1 MTLKKTNS
9 RIAAVKLCYQQQ
21 RIGHSN
27 LGEIILI
34 QKTTKNFSLEEQK
47 YTQEMIAFQ
56 QKNQNRIDKLIQ
68 KHLKNW
74 KQNRLQSFL

>member
-34 QKTTKNFSLEEQK
+34 QKTTMKPK
-47 YTQEMIAFQ
+47 
-56 QKNQNRIDKLIQ
+56 
-68 KHLKNW
+68 
-74 KQNRLQSFL
+74 FLP